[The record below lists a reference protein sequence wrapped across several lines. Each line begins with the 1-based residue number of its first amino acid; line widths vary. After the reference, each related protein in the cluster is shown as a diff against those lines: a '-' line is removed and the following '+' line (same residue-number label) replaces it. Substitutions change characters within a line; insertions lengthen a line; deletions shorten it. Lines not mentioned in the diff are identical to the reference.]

1 MPAALKKSTKKEIV
15 PKLRI
20 KLRAYDHKVID
31 KSAQQIIDIAVRSGV
46 IVTGPIPL
54 PVEISKFT
62 VNRSTFVHKNARE
75 QFEMRVHKR
84 LIDILN
90 PNQKVVEALKSL
102 TLPAGVDTE
111 IKSIL

>member
-1 MPAALKKSTKKEIV
+1 MPAALKKSAKQEVV
-15 PKLRI
+15 PKLRT
-20 KLRAYDHKVID
+20 KMRAYDTKVID
-31 KSAQQIIDIAVRSGV
+31 KSAQQIIDIALRCGV
-46 IVTGPIPL
+46 KVTGPIPL

-90 PNQKVVEALKSL
+90 PNQKVVESLKSL